1 MAVQKI
7 IKISEVVGGGY
18 EEFWRF
24 RGRYL
29 ICKGSRGSKKSTTAA
44 LKIIFNMMKYPLS
57 NAVVVRQTFN
67 TLRDS
72 CWKQLQWATEKLGV
86 EDKWRFT
93 VSPLEATYLP
103 TGQKIYFRGL
113 DNPLSI
119 TSITVS
125 KGFICYAWFEE
136 AYQVESEDAFNKI
149 DLSLRGEL
157 PEGYF
162 RQIIMTFNPWSEHWW
177 GKKRFFDVPN
187 SSTKLAITTT
197 YQCNEW
203 LDKTDIAIF
212 EEMKERYPR
221 RYQIEG
227 LGEWGVSEGLIF
239 TNWKKQDF
247 NPDELDLPLWI
258 GVDFGWEDPTAIA
271 ILRVDEENKK
281 LYFCKEFYHNHKT
294 LPEVA
299 EWLKKN
305 GYSKSLMICDSA
317 EPRSIVELSQL
328 GILKAKPAKKG
339 AGSIMEGIRKLQEY
353 EIIIHPSC
361 VNAEIEFS
369 NYTFAKDKSDQW
381 TDKPIDDFCHLIDA
395 ARYAVQCGSQR
406 KQLQSLD
413 KTRLGF

>member
-157 PEGYF
+157 P
-162 RQIIMTFNPWSEHWW
+162 
-177 GKKRFFDVPN
+177 
-187 SSTKLAITTT
+187 
-197 YQCNEW
+197 
-203 LDKTDIAIF
+203 
-212 EEMKERYPR
+212 
-221 RYQIEG
+221 
-227 LGEWGVSEGLIF
+227 
-239 TNWKKQDF
+239 
-247 NPDELDLPLWI
+247 
-258 GVDFGWEDPTAIA
+258 
-271 ILRVDEENKK
+271 
-281 LYFCKEFYHNHKT
+281 
-294 LPEVA
+294 
-299 EWLKKN
+299 
-305 GYSKSLMICDSA
+305 
-317 EPRSIVELSQL
+317 
-328 GILKAKPAKKG
+328 
-339 AGSIMEGIRKLQEY
+339 
-353 EIIIHPSC
+353 
-361 VNAEIEFS
+361 
-369 NYTFAKDKSDQW
+369 
-381 TDKPIDDFCHLIDA
+381 
-395 ARYAVQCGSQR
+395 
-406 KQLQSLD
+406 
-413 KTRLGF
+413 